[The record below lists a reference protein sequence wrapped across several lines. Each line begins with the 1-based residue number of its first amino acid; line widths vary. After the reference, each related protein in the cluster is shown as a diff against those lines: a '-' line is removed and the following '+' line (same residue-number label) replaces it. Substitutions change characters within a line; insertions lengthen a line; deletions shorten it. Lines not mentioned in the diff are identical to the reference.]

1 MNWTSE
7 GMDEGSKSKSR
18 NFHSHNNS
26 SEFDNEIVK
35 ETIFQSSRVKK
46 KLWKLAN
53 GKVGVNAHTRAQE
66 REREREQKKVRA
78 DTREWKRC
86 TAAKGALSRSLSA
99 LNNLVLGNLIDTGQ
113 TGRPDFKYAGT
124 RFLAHGSRLL
134 LSFPLFLS
142 RLFVL
147 VLRAFTRTDASSRV
161 WLLPFSRS
169 VRSKRTVI
177 VFKTAP
183 MVICHKNFYA
193 KSLCIRP
200 NFSSILISIHSNLY
214 EEERRKKK
222 YENSRRDGK
231 RNTDR

>member
-18 NFHSHNNS
+18 NFHFHNNS

-134 LSFPLFLS
+134 LSFPLSLS
-142 RLFVL
+142 LVSSFSFSVHLRERTRLHASDFFRSL
-147 VLRAFTRTDASSRV
+147 V
-161 WLLPFSRS
+161 RS
-169 VRSKRTVI
+169 VRNEPSS
-177 VFKTAP
+177 
-183 MVICHKNFYA
+183 
-193 KSLCIRP
+193 SLRRP
-200 NFSSILISIHSNLY
+200 PWSFVTKISTRNLSASV
-214 EEERRKKK
+214 RI
-222 YENSRRDGK
+222 SAQF
-231 RNTDR
+231 